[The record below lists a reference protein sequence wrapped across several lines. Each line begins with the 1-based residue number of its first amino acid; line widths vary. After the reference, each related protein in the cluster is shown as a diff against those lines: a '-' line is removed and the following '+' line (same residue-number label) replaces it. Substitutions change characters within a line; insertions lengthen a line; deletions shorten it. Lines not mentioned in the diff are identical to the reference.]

1 LRTLTQLIAMKKLFV
16 LCFFCTSALFSQ
28 EKLVKDTTYA
38 YLTET
43 IVHTNIL
50 KAKKVQ
56 AEHKFYINSRSNDLV
71 KGGKSRIILP
81 IQLPKNTVSWYY
93 EFTASRNESEV
104 SNTIN
109 TFNLLSELSDYAEK
123 DGLDTAVSKLTP
135 PPGANICDIYLV
147 DKENANLFRDKKEF
161 LFDLD
166 GSREN
171 FKSGIVSVLAP
182 KERMVYLAIKNPD
195 NIYGIHVGI
204 QAIAMVQLN
213 KSVKKAYRIPVITS
227 YLKK

>member
-1 LRTLTQLIAMKKLFV
+1 MKKLFV
-16 LCFFCTSALFSQ
+16 LCLFCVNSLCSQ
-28 EKLVKDTTYA
+28 ENIRKDTTYA

-50 KAKKVQ
+50 KAKKV
-56 AEHKFYINSRSNDLV
+56 ESENKFYINSRSNDLV

-81 IQLPKNTVSWYY
+81 IQIPKNTVRWYY

-123 DGLDTAVSKLTP
+123 EGLDTAVSKLTP
-135 PPGANICDIYLV
+135 PPGAHICDIYLV
-147 DKENANLFRDKKEF
+147 DKTNALLFRNKKEF
-161 LFDLD
+161 NFDLD

-171 FKSGIVSVLAP
+171 FKSGIVPVLTS
-182 KERMVYLAIKNPD
+182 KERTVYLAIKNPN

-204 QAIAMVQLN
+204 QVVALVQVT
-213 KSVKKAYRIPVITS
+213 KSAKKAYRIPVITS
-227 YLKK
+227 SLKK